1 MEKLLILSS
10 GNMPKSQKMFFL
22 FMGFI
27 FLLQGV
33 VNLYNNLAYSLLSV
47 FYIIVGIVYI
57 LAILFYYKEKDRT
70 PFIKLTNNEVVFK
83 KTPLS
88 KEVLLHIT
96 DIINLEITNY
106 NLRIESKS
114 KSYIISFS
122 NLSYLQRKNEL
133 PLIVNEFEEMKRK
146 ILLNKNA
153 T

>member
-1 MEKLLILSS
+1 
-10 GNMPKSQKMFFL
+10 MPKSQKMFFL